1 MKEEKDVAPLD
12 FAEYLSLK
20 LKGAVILVKVD
31 EVYNIL
37 KIVLA
42 TVSATVI

>member
-20 LKGAVILVKVD
+20 LKGVVILVKVD
-31 EVYNIL
+31 EMYNVL
-37 KIVLA
+37 KNVLA
-42 TVSATVI
+42 TVRATAI